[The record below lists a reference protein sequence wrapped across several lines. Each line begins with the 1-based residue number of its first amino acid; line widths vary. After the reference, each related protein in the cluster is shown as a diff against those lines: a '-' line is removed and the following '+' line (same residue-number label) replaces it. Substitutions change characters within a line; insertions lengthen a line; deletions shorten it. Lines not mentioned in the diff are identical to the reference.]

1 MDNKVM
7 AAKTTKFD
15 FALITS
21 AYILALLVA
30 VVVGHLMRDLHPI
43 LTIFTADIF
52 GTLVIYFF
60 GRIYHNASVVSH

>member
-1 MDNKVM
+1 
-7 AAKTTKFD
+7 
-15 FALITS
+15 
-21 AYILALLVA
+21 
-30 VVVGHLMRDLHPI
+30 MRDLHPI